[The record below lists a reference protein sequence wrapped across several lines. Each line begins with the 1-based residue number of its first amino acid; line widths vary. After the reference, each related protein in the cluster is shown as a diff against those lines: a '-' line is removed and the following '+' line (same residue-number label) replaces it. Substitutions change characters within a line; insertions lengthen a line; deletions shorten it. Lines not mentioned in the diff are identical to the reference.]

1 MSLMKRGRD
10 WWDWPFDINI
20 RNLPS
25 IFDINFPSIS
35 GLFSRPR
42 VDIVESETEIVA
54 TAELPG
60 VDKKDIEINVYDNIL
75 EIKGQTSVDEEKED
89 KNYYIRERY
98 YGSFARRIELPAE
111 VDPERTTAK
120 FENGILK
127 ITMPKLHPSK
137 PKKRKIDIE

>member
-1 MSLMKRGRD
+1 MSLMRRGRD
-10 WWDWPFDINI
+10 WWDWPFESI

-25 IFDINFPSIS
+25 IFDINFPSFT

-42 VDIVESETEIVA
+42 VDIIESETEIIA

-89 KNYYIRERY
+89 KNYYIR
-98 YGSFARRIELPAE
+98 
-111 VDPERTTAK
+111 K
-120 FENGILK
+120 K
-127 ITMPKLHPSK
+127 IMEAS
-137 PKKRKIDIE
+137 